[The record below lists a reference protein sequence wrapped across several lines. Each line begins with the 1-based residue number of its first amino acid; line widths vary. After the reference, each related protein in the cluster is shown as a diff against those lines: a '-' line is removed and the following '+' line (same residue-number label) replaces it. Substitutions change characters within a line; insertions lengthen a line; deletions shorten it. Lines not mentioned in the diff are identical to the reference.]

1 MSIKEY
7 QHSLSKQL
15 NNATQT
21 SPSATVL
28 GIALGEDRCLV
39 HMHEVSEVIQTP
51 KITPVSLTQPWFIGM
66 MNVRGNLY
74 SITDLGVFLGG
85 PPTPFNSRSRILLAS
100 TSYKINS
107 GFLVNSMLGIRN
119 LSDFQQIEN
128 SKNAKNNDTYRYYMD
143 KEQRQWREI
152 SLHQIISND
161 KFLQIAQ

>member
-15 NNATQT
+15 DNAVQT

-28 GIALGEDRCLV
+28 GIVLGEDRCLV
-39 HMHEVSEVIQTP
+39 HMNEVSEVIQTP

-85 PPTPFNSRSRILLAS
+85 SPTPFNLRSRILLVA
-100 TSYKINS
+100 TTNKINS

-119 LSDFQQIEN
+119 LSDFKPIEN
-128 SKNAKNNDTYRYYMD
+128 SKNANDNDAYRYYMD

-152 SLHQIISND
+152 SLYKIIRNE

>member
-21 SPSATVL
+21 STSATVL
-28 GIALGEDRCLV
+28 GIVLGEDRCLV

-85 PPTPFNSRSRILLAS
+85 SPTPFNLRSRILLVA
-100 TSYKINS
+100 TTYKMNS

-119 LSDFQQIEN
+119 LSDFKPIDNPE
-128 SKNAKNNDTYRYYMD
+128 NAKDNDTYRYYMD

-152 SLHQIISND
+152 SLHKIIRNE

>member
-7 QHSLSKQL
+7 QHTLSRQL
-15 NNATQT
+15 SNAAET

-39 HMHEVSEVIQTP
+39 HMHEVNEVIQTP

-107 GFLVNSMLGIRN
+107 GFLVNSMLGIRS

-128 SKNAKNNDTYRYYMD
+128 SKNTNNNDPYRYYKD
-143 KEQRQWREI
+143 KEQRHWREI
-152 SLHQIISND
+152 SLHKIISNEQ
-161 KFLQIAQ
+161 FLQIAQ

>member
-15 NNATQT
+15 DNAAQT

-28 GIALGEDRCLV
+28 GIVLGEDRCLV
-39 HMHEVSEVIQTP
+39 HMNEVNEVIQTP

-85 PPTPFNSRSRILLAS
+85 SPTPFNLRSRILLVA
-100 TSYKINS
+100 TTNKMNS

-119 LSDFQQIEN
+119 LSDFKPIEN
-128 SKNAKNNDTYRYYMD
+128 SKNANDAYRYYMD

-152 SLHQIISND
+152 SLYKIIRNE